1 MANSTPQHRNSNSKD
16 LEAEDDYQEK
26 RRLKAKNHELRQ
38 KQIAYRRDTVFSLS
52 SRGLSQYKIAKIL
65 RVTQPLINQDIAY
78 LRMQFRE
85 ALKQH
90 IEHELPLIYNQSM
103 FGISEIIEHAY
114 SIYHKDGVPEQIRLH
129 ALELIS
135 DCQQRR
141 LDMAT
146 SGSIIEQGVNYV
158 QNMRSNLNHLVRAIP
173 EDQVREILHEEIAE
187 GMEGEEQEEEQ
198 EQQQIT
204 TSGDDDSSRM
214 DESSGIGGGAGD
226 IDGAGA
232 EIPNGINNS
241 AASPTPPA
249 TTISSSTNSNT
260 FEEEVE
266 DQSNEDLSL
275 TDSDNNNNSSTTT
288 PPATNDDN
296 DADAPTTNTIF

>member
-1 MANSTPQHRNSNSKD
+1 MATQHQNNNDSKAKD
-16 LEAEDDYQEK
+16 LEAEDYQEK

-103 FGISEIIEHAY
+103 FGISEVIEHAY

-146 SGSIIEQGVNYV
+146 CGSIIEQGIKYV
-158 QNMRSNLNHLVRAIP
+158 QNMRSNLNNLVRAIP
-173 EDQVREILHEEIAE
+173 QDQVREILHEEI
-187 GMEGEEQEEEQ
+187 MEQG
-198 EQQQIT
+198 
-204 TSGDDDSSRM
+204 GDDDSSRR
-214 DESSGIGGGAGD
+214 DESSDFKDDAAGNTKGINDSVATPSLEEQIDEGSFFLTDPDNSSDATTDNIKPSHDDNLEEDSAAGD
-226 IDGAGA
+226 
-232 EIPNGINNS
+232 
-241 AASPTPPA
+241 T
-249 TTISSSTNSNT
+249 
-260 FEEEVE
+260 
-266 DQSNEDLSL
+266 
-275 TDSDNNNNSSTTT
+275 
-288 PPATNDDN
+288 
-296 DADAPTTNTIF
+296 TTNTVF

>member
-1 MANSTPQHRNSNSKD
+1 MATQHHNNNSKAKD
-16 LEAEDDYQEK
+16 VEAEDYQEK
-26 RRLKAKNHELRQ
+26 RRLKAKNQDLRQ

-52 SRGLSQYKIAKIL
+52 SRGVGQYKIAKIL

-103 FGISEIIEHAY
+103 FGISEVIEHAY

-146 SGSIIEQGVNYV
+146 SGSIIEQGVAYV
-158 QNMRSNLNHLVRAIP
+158 ERMRSNLNHLVRAVP
-173 EDQVREILHEEIAE
+173 EDQIREMLH
-187 GMEGEEQEEEQ
+187 
-198 EQQQIT
+198 
-204 TSGDDDSSRM
+204 
-214 DESSGIGGGAGD
+214 
-226 IDGAGA
+226 
-232 EIPNGINNS
+232 
-241 AASPTPPA
+241 
-249 TTISSSTNSNT
+249 
-260 FEEEVE
+260 
-266 DQSNEDLSL
+266 
-275 TDSDNNNNSSTTT
+275 
-288 PPATNDDN
+288 
-296 DADAPTTNTIF
+296 

>member
-78 LRMQFRE
+78 LRLQFRE
-85 ALKQH
+85 TLKQH
-90 IEHELPLIYNQSM
+90 IEYELPLIYNQSM
-103 FGISEIIEHAY
+103 FGISEVIEHAY
-114 SIYHKDGVPEQIRLH
+114 TIYHKDEVPEQIKLH

-146 SGSIIEQGVNYV
+146 SGSIIEQGVAYV
-158 QNMRSNLNHLVRAIP
+158 GRMRSNLNHLVRAIP
-173 EDQVREILHEEIAE
+173 EDEVREMLHEEI
-187 GMEGEEQEEEQ
+187 GNDD
-198 EQQQIT
+198 
-204 TSGDDDSSRM
+204 TSGERN
-214 DESSGIGGGAGD
+214 DESSGFTGVDAVD
-226 IDGAGA
+226 N
-232 EIPNGINNS
+232 PNGIDDS
-241 AASPTPPA
+241 SIAATPL
-249 TTISSSTNSNT
+249 
-260 FEEEVE
+260 E
-266 DQSNEDLSL
+266 DQSDESLSL
-275 TDSDNNNNSSTTT
+275 PDSNNTSAIT
-288 PPATNDDN
+288 DDN
-296 DADAPTTNTIF
+296 DNVEEHTGDTSGSTTNTVF

>member
-1 MANSTPQHRNSNSKD
+1 MANSTPQHRNNNNSKD

-90 IEHELPLIYNQSM
+90 IQHELPLIYNQSM
-103 FGISEIIEHAY
+103 FGISEVIEHAY

-146 SGSIIEQGVNYV
+146 SGSIIEQGIKYV
-158 QNMRSNLNHLVRAIP
+158 QNMRSNLNNLVRAIP
-173 EDQVREILHEEIAE
+173 QDQVREILHEEI
-187 GMEGEEQEEEQ
+187 GN
-198 EQQQIT
+198 
-204 TSGDDDSSRM
+204 DDSSGERN
-214 DESSGIGGGAGD
+214 DESSGFIGVDAVD
-226 IDGAGA
+226 N
-232 EIPNGINNS
+232 PNGIDDSSVS
-241 AASPTPPA
+241 ATPL
-249 TTISSSTNSNT
+249 
-260 FEEEVE
+260 E
-266 DQSNEDLSL
+266 DQSESLSL
-275 TDSDNNNNSSTTT
+275 TDPNNSPPSSTIEDDSDNLEEDTAGDMT
-288 PPATNDDN
+288 DD
-296 DADAPTTNTIF
+296 TTNTVF